1 MDKVA
6 LVRCAD
12 YDREAVGQAVER
24 VFSLCGGVER
34 FVKPGMRVLIKLNLL
49 MKRTPDRATTTH
61 PEVARAV
68 AWVVQNAGGIPIFAD
83 SPGGPFTRGMLAGVY
98 EACGIRAAAQELG
111 CALNDDFSVTTRAFP
126 EGDVARQLDLIGVL
140 DHVDAV
146 ITVGKLKT
154 HGLTMMTG
162 CVKNLYGCI
171 PGTTKVEYHARYP
184 QVELFSRMLLDLCAC
199 VKPCFALLDAVE
211 GMEGEGPSGG
221 RPRTIGALVGGAN
234 PHQVDAV
241 GAALIGLAPDEVT
254 TLRVAKQRGLLTPFD
269 RVGDPLEPLVLRD
282 FDIPMRT
289 KRQGWVNM
297 VNRLPQ
303 ALRPRPV
310 FTHRKCD
317 GCGTCVR
324 ACPAKAIALDE
335 QRKPQVD
342 LNRCIRCYC
351 CQELCPKTDVEV
363 SRNPLVSLLHERG
376 RK

>member
-68 AWVVQNAGGIPIFAD
+68 ARVVQNAGGIPVFAD

-199 VKPCFALLDAVE
+199 VKPCFALIDAVE

-254 TLRVAKQRGLLTPFD
+254 TLRAAKQRGLLTPFD
-269 RVGDPLEPLVLRD
+269 CVGDPLEPLVLRD
-282 FDIPMRT
+282 FDIPMRI

-324 ACPAKAIALDE
+324 ACPAKAISMDE
-335 QRKPQVD
+335 QHRPQVD
-342 LNRCIRCYC
+342 LRRCVRCFC

-363 SRNPLVSLLHERG
+363 SRNPLVRWLHEKG
-376 RK
+376 R

>member
-1 MDKVA
+1 
-6 LVRCAD
+6 
-12 YDREAVGQAVER
+12 
-24 VFSLCGGVER
+24 
-34 FVKPGMRVLIKLNLL
+34 MRVLIKLNLL

-61 PEVARAV
+61 PEVSRAVARAV
-68 AWVVQNAGGIPIFAD
+68 KHAGGIPVFAD

-98 EACGIRAAAQELG
+98 EVCGIRAAAQEIG
-111 CALNDDFSVTTRAFP
+111 CALNYDFSVTTRAFP
-126 EGDVARQLDLIGVL
+126 EGDVTRQLDLIGVL
-140 DHVDAV
+140 DRVDAV

-241 GAALIGLAPDEVT
+241 GAALIGLTPDEVT
-254 TLRVAKQRGLLTPFD
+254 TLRAAKHRGLLTPFD
-269 RVGDPLEPLVLRD
+269 CVGDPLEPFVLRD

-324 ACPAKAIALDE
+324 ACPAKAISMNE
-335 QRKPQVD
+335 QRRPRVD
-342 LNRCIRCYC
+342 LHRCIRCFC

-363 SRNPLVSLLHERG
+363 SRNPLVRWLHEKG
-376 RK
+376 R